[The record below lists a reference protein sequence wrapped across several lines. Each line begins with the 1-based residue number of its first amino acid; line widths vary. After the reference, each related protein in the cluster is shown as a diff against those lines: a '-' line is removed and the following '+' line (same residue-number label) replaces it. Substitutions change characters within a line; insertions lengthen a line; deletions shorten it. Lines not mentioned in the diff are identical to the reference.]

1 MRWWRWGFRMDRK
14 VRKEKSI
21 LAVMLAL
28 SGAVALVT
36 TLIIVAIA
44 FFVTG
49 RAISPVAMGVIF
61 AIAAFIMFGALACS
75 NAAARADDAMGCR

>member
-21 LAVMLAL
+21 LAATLAL
-28 SGAVALVT
+28 SDAVALVT

-49 RAISPVAMGVIF
+49 EILSPVVMIIIF
-61 AIAAFIMFGALACS
+61 AVAAFIMFGALACC